1 MGGSQYQAMLL
12 EDVLAHRD
20 GVEVAFFAARVPP
33 PGSVSDRRVVR
44 SGKAVRLR
52 RYGHLW
58 DYFSLQRRLQEF
70 EPHVIYQRV
79 RCAHTGIAARY
90 AVRHGIPMVWH
101 IANDK
106 DCRMKP
112 GLLQLFRDPFRVIDN
127 AISQYGMHSAN
138 YIIAQSDFQRRL
150 IWKNFG
156 LRVTDVIRNFHPRPE
171 EKEEKNREFT
181 VVWIA
186 NLKNQK
192 RPELFLD
199 LARSLQNIE
208 SLRFEVIGG
217 SFGNPALQQAY
228 VNSVE
233 KLPNVEYLG
242 PMEQP
247 EVNRRL
253 ARAHVLVN
261 TSISEGFSNTF
272 IQAWLRGVPV
282 VTLGV
287 NPDDLL
293 DDSALGWSCNTLG
306 EMRERILHLYN
317 RKDDL
322 SALEATAKSTAL
334 GLFSMKNAEELA
346 DLLLAATDTHEKL

>member
-1 MGGSQYQAMLL
+1 M
-12 EDVLAHRD
+12 R
-20 GVEVAFFAARVPP
+20 
-33 PGSVSDRRVVR
+33 
-44 SGKAVRLR
+44 K
-52 RYGHLW
+52 YGHFW
-58 DYFSLQRRLQEF
+58 DYFSLQRRLEEF

-90 AVRHGIPMVWH
+90 AVRSGIPIVWH
-101 IANDK
+101 IANDR
-106 DCRMKP
+106 DCTMKP
-112 GLLQLFRDPFRVIDN
+112 DLPQLFRDPFRFIEN
-127 AISQYGMHSAN
+127 AISLYGMRSAK
-138 YIIAQSDFQRRL
+138 YIIAQSDLQRRL
-150 IWKNFG
+150 IRKSFN

-171 EKEEKNREFT
+171 EEGEKNQQFT

-217 SFGNPALQQAY
+217 PFGNASVQQAY

-233 KLPNVEYLG
+233 NLPNVEYLG
-242 PMEQP
+242 AMEQQ
-247 EVNRRL
+247 EVNQRL
-253 ARAHVLVN
+253 GRAHILVN

-272 IQAWLRGVPV
+272 IQAWLRGLPV

-293 DDSALGWSCNTLG
+293 DGSALGWSCTNLD
-306 EMRERILHLYN
+306 EMRERILRLYN
-317 RKDDL
+317 RRENL
-322 SALEATAKSTAL
+322 SAMEATAKSTAQE
-334 GLFSMKNAEELA
+334 LFSMNNAEELA
-346 DLLLAATDTHEKL
+346 DLLVAATNPREKL